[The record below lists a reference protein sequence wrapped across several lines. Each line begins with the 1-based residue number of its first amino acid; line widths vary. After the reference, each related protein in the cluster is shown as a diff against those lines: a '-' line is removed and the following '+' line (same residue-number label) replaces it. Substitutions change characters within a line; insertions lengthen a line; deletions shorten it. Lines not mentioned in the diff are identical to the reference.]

1 MTKAIIFV
9 AAPACGKSTLAIELK
24 KSLTNSVIFEQD
36 AFYDGRRADNEA
48 YLEAIR
54 KECKTKKRKSMADN
68 NRVLLLCKNHHT
80 QKQRDLVIEILK
92 EYKIKYY
99 IVNLMPHIGDIKAG
113 EDGESNKVGKGDYG
127 DAVGIA
133 HVIETLIDRVEKRSL
148 EKQDYNNGGSH
159 FVMKSRKQAYYIL
172 KKGFFDSYEEPQE
185 KFLQLD
191 FMESVE
197 ENVKKILLYITE

>member
-9 AAPACGKSTLAIELK
+9 AAPACGKSTIAIELEK
-24 KSLTNSVIFEQD
+24 RLTNSVIIEQD

-80 QKQRDLVIEILK
+80 QKQRDLVIDILK
-92 EYKIKYY
+92 QHNIKYY
-99 IVNLMPHIGDIKAG
+99 IVNLMPCIKS
-113 EDGESNKVGKGDYG
+113 DSVGTG
-127 DAVGIA
+127 DAVA
-133 HVIETLIDRVEKRSL
+133 VIETLIDRVEKRSL
-148 EKQDYNNGGSH
+148 EKQDYKKGGSH

-172 KKGFFDSYEEPQE
+172 KKGFFDVYEEPQE

-191 FMESVE
+191 FMESVDK
-197 ENVKKILLYITE
+197 NVKKILLYII

>member
-9 AAPACGKSTLAIELK
+9 AAPACGKSTLAIELR
-24 KSLTNSVIFEQD
+24 KSLTNSVIIEQD
-36 AFYDGRRADNEA
+36 AFYVGRRADNDA

-80 QKQRDLVIEILK
+80 QKQRDLVIDILK
-92 EYKIKYY
+92 QHNIKYY
-99 IVNLMPHIGDIKAG
+99 IVNLMPHIVDIKEGA
-113 EDGESNKVGKGDYG
+113 DGDYAGAG
-127 DAVGIA
+127 DYVA
-133 HVIETLIDRVEKRSL
+133 VIETLIDRVEKRSL
-148 EKQDYNNGGSH
+148 EEQDYNNGGSH

-172 KKGFFDSYEEPQE
+172 KKGFFDLYEEPKE

-197 ENVKKILLYITE
+197 ENVKKILLYIME